1 MTGTTHVPVPEQPP
15 PVHPAKSDPFVG
27 VAVSVTVVPKLKL
40 AVQLV
45 AQFEIPPGE
54 LLTLPVPVPA
64 LVTVRFA
71 VLGGGVKVAETVCAP
86 FMTTTQPP
94 VPEHAPD
101 QPENV
106 EPAVPFA
113 ARVIEAPLSKSALQ
127 PVPQL
132 IPGGLLV
139 TVPLPL
145 LLTVKRTGAGG

>member
-1 MTGTTHVPVPEQPP
+1 MIGTAHVPVPEQPP
-15 PVHPAKSDPFVG
+15 PVHPAKRAPFVG
-27 VAVSVTVVPKLKL
+27 IAVSVTVVPKLKL

-64 LVTVRFA
+64 LVTVRLA
-71 VLGGGVKVAETVCAP
+71 VLAGAVKVAETVCAP
-86 FMTTTQPP
+86 FITTTQPP

-106 EPAVPFA
+106 EPAVPLVT
-113 ARVIEAPLSKSALQ
+113 RVIADPLSKSALQ
-127 PVPQL
+127 LVPQL

-145 LLTVKRTGAGG
+145 LLTVKRTGA